1 MWISLA
7 TANVFISHN
16 FYLPE
21 PTIVELENDALT
33 GNLRALEND
42 PLTGN
47 LRAELVD
54 TFQPT
59 TFHRTVD
66 RSDMCC
72 ARN

>member
-7 TANVFISHN
+7 TANVFISSIISN
-16 FYLPE
+16 YPNSE
-21 PTIVELENDALT
+21 PIIVEFQNDT
-33 GNLRALEND
+33 
-42 PLTGN
+42 LTGN

-66 RSDMCC
+66 R
-72 ARN
+72 